1 MQKQSLKLVKIPFQK
16 IRAHYLSTVLSV
28 PNWDFRLFSFG
39 FLSNYS
45 LNLQTAREKLNTKY
59 MRRVFTFISVLL
71 LVQIAAFAQLPSVI
85 VGTSNGG
92 KIDTAKLLDGKT
104 PLVISFWSVTCKP
117 CIQELDA
124 INEAL
129 EDWQEEADFKVIA
142 VSTDDTRFSSKAKA
156 LAEGH
161 GWDGFTVVYD
171 VNSDFKR
178 AMNVVFTPHS
188 FVLSPDGTI
197 VHSQTGYNPGAEEE
211 ILSALKK
218 LQ

>member
-1 MQKQSLKLVKIPFQK
+1 M
-16 IRAHYLSTVLSV
+16 IRAHCVSTVSSV
-28 PNWDFRLFSFG
+28 PNRDFRLFSFG
-39 FLSNYS
+39 FLSNNS
-45 LNLQTAREKLNTKY
+45 LNLQTARGKLNTKY
-59 MRRVFTFISVLL
+59 MRRVFTFISALL
-71 LVQIAAFAQLPSVI
+71 LVQIAAFAQLPSVM

-129 EDWQEEADFKVIA
+129 EDWQAEADFKVIA

-161 GWDGFTVVYD
+161 SWDGFTVVYD

-178 AMNVVFTPHS
+178 AMNVVNTPQV
-188 FVLSPDGTI
+188 FIISPEGKT
-197 VHSQTGYNPGAEEE
+197 VYSHTGYNPGSEEE
-211 ILSALKK
+211 ILAKLKELK
-218 LQ
+218 AE

>member
-1 MQKQSLKLVKIPFQK
+1 
-16 IRAHYLSTVLSV
+16 
-28 PNWDFRLFSFG
+28 
-39 FLSNYS
+39 
-45 LNLQTAREKLNTKY
+45 
-59 MRRVFTFISVLL
+59 MRRDFTFISVLL

-171 VNSDFKR
+171 VNR
-178 AMNVVFTPHS
+178 
-188 FVLSPDGTI
+188 
-197 VHSQTGYNPGAEEE
+197 E
-211 ILSALKK
+211 
-218 LQ
+218 

>member
-1 MQKQSLKLVKIPFQK
+1 
-16 IRAHYLSTVLSV
+16 
-28 PNWDFRLFSFG
+28 
-39 FLSNYS
+39 
-45 LNLQTAREKLNTKY
+45 

-85 VGTSNGG
+85 VGASNGG

-156 LAEGH
+156 LADGH

-178 AMNVVFTPHS
+178 AMNVVNTPQV
-188 FVLSPDGTI
+188 FIISPEGKT
-197 VHSQTGYNPGAEEE
+197 VYSHTGYNPGSEEE
-211 ILSALKK
+211 ILAKLKELK
-218 LQ
+218 AE